1 MTHDDIN
8 VFCRCMNG
16 VVLFSSAVALTW
28 TPWAGL
34 SLFLSSAYFLACMI
48 ADGFLGE
55 WRANRDR
62 MARLRATEDAQRM
75 GRQFRRTMDLY
86 EWERRRSNG

>member
-8 VFCRCMNG
+8 IFCRCMNG
-16 VVLFSSAVALTW
+16 VVLFSSAVAITW

-34 SLFLSSAYFLACMI
+34 SLFLSSVYFLACMI

-62 MARLRATEDAQRM
+62 LARFQAEEDAHRLA
-75 GRQFRRTMDLY
+75 RQFRRTMDLY

>member
-1 MTHDDIN
+1 
-8 VFCRCMNG
+8 MNG
-16 VVLFSSAVALTW
+16 VVLFGSAVAITW

-55 WRANRDR
+55 WRANRDQ

-75 GRQFRRTMDLY
+75 GRQFRRMQDLFEY
-86 EWERRRSNG
+86 ERRRQNG